1 MPIDPRLIFM
11 FLIFATVFSFGQA
24 AWGLFGARQTRRA
37 VNRRLATAE
46 RAGSLGEL
54 VLELR
59 KQRASP
65 GWPLGLQLGLACGSH
80 HALGVSVECGAGR
93 WSPALVLGAVGLLL
107 HTVLGATAAW
117 RWARRAARLPDLFAG
132 ARSRRSACGCPRPR
146 VMVGGLEA
154 GHPIPTSINLVG
166 RELPDP
172 IGSEFGM
179 AADEIAF
186 GATLEQA
193 VARISDR
200 CRNPDV
206 DLFSAAIRLQEKSG
220 GNLTGLLK
228 TLARTVRERHKMR
241 LKIRAASSEGR
252 VSAYILSAAP
262 VVCFI
267 FINVSQPHYYGD
279 LLHTPFI
286 QIGLDPLRPA
296 GRAATSDEAHD
307 RHEDLTGGPQPSP
320 TSSRSSP
327 LA

>member
-11 FLIFATVFSFGQA
+11 FLVFATVFSFGQA

-59 KQRASP
+59 KQRGVTEDGRSVFSWA
-65 GWPLGLQLGLACGSH
+65 WLADLIMRSGVAVEPRRW
-80 HALGVSVECGAGR
+80 ALVIG
-93 WSPALVLGAVGLLL
+93 ALVLGGGFAGLFFLHNVLAAVG
-107 HTVLGATAAW
+107 GALAFGIGGPLAYLT
-117 RWARRAARLPDLFAG
+117 FKAG
-132 ARSRRSACGCPRPR
+132 ARNKAISLQLPQALE
-146 VMVGGLEA
+146 VMVRSLEA

-252 VSAYILSAAP
+252 MSAYILSAAP
-262 VVCFI
+262 IVCFI
-267 FINVSQPHYYGD
+267 FINVAQPKYYSD
-279 LLHTPFI
+279 VLHTRFI
-286 QIGLDPLRPA
+286 QIGLGVL
-296 GRAATSDEAHD
+296 
-307 RHEDLTGGPQPSP
+307 GGLLVSGNLVM
-320 TSSRSSP
+320 RRMIDMRI
-327 LA
+327 

>member
-11 FLIFATVFSFGQA
+11 FLVFATVFSFGQA

-46 RAGSLGEL
+46 RASSLGEL

-59 KQRASP
+59 KQRGVTEDGRSVFSWA
-65 GWPLGLQLGLACGSH
+65 WLADLIMRSGVAVEPRRW
-80 HALGVSVECGAGR
+80 ALVIG
-93 WSPALVLGAVGLLL
+93 ALVLGGGFAGLFFLHNVLAAVG
-107 HTVLGATAAW
+107 GALAFGIGGPLAYLT
-117 RWARRAARLPDLFAG
+117 FKAG
-132 ARSRRSACGCPRPR
+132 ARNKAISLQLPQALE
-146 VMVGGLEA
+146 VMVRSLEA

-252 VSAYILSAAP
+252 MSAYILSAAP
-262 VVCFI
+262 IVCFI
-267 FINVSQPHYYGD
+267 FINVAQPKYYSD
-279 LLHTPFI
+279 VLHTRFI
-286 QIGLDPLRPA
+286 QIGLGVL
-296 GRAATSDEAHD
+296 
-307 RHEDLTGGPQPSP
+307 GGLLVSGNLVM
-320 TSSRSSP
+320 RRMIDMRI
-327 LA
+327 